1 MITNLTS
8 KKALIIIEF
17 SASVPKEM
25 YKEVYKNMNTDV
37 TVKRLKINDVSIA
50 GTLKMQNK
58 IPTMLDFLL

>member
-1 MITNLTS
+1 M
-8 KKALIIIEF
+8 
-17 SASVPKEM
+17 SVPKEM

-50 GTLKMQNK
+50 GTLKMQNR